1 MTRSFSTAMG
11 NATSPPPETLDG
23 ARGLLP
29 LEAAS
34 RLGFGLRDIHDHPG
48 WLHNLA
54 DTCFA
59 DAEAVGLLA
68 VPAPEGGPVSALP
81 VARRRLPGRGRE
93 LVGLANVYTC
103 RYSAPDSMRD
113 TSEEVRLG
121 AVLRRM
127 CTASGR
133 LDRVRFEALSERGA
147 RALSHAL
154 ARAGFRVETFPQFG
168 TWYQAT
174 AGLDFDAYWAARPG
188 RLRSTVARRR
198 KALVRDHDIA
208 IRRYADPQEAAKA
221 AAAYDHVYARA
232 WQTPEPFPAF
242 APGLIRRGLQNG
254 FVEVWTMTADGVPIA
269 AQIWLTGRG
278 RATIFKLAYDAAWK
292 RHSPG
297 TVLTHAALEATWR
310 RGDVREID
318 FGRGDDAY
326 KADWLPERRQMWGV
340 AAYNPRR
347 PVGFA
352 LALRNLAPRAAR
364 RLMGRGGGAD

>member
-1 MTRSFSTAMG
+1 MG
-11 NATSPPPETLDG
+11 AATSPPLQAWDG
-23 ARGLLP
+23 GHDLLP
-29 LEAAS
+29 LESAS
-34 RLGFGLRDIHDHPG
+34 RLGFGLWDIHHHPG
-48 WLHNLA
+48 WLQNLA
-54 DTCFA
+54 ETCFA

-103 RYSAPDSMRD
+103 RYSAPDSIRD

-127 CTASGR
+127 AAGGGG
-133 LDRVRFEALSERGA
+133 LDRVRFDALSERGA
-147 RALSHAL
+147 RVLAHAL
-154 ARAGFRVETFPQFG
+154 ARGGFRVETFPRFG
-168 TWYQAT
+168 TWYQVT
-174 AGLDFDAYWAARPG
+174 AGLDFDTYWAARPG
-188 RLRSTVARRR
+188 RLRGTVARRR
-198 KALVRDHDIA
+198 KALVRDHEIV
-208 IRRYADPQEAAKA
+208 IRRHADPQEAAKA
-221 AAAYDHVYARA
+221 VDAYGHVYARA
-232 WQTPEPFPAF
+232 WQMPEPFPDF
-242 APGLIRRGLQNG
+242 AAGLIRRGLRDG
-254 FVEVWTMTADGVPIA
+254 FAEVWTMTANGVPVA
-269 AQIWLTGRG
+269 VQIWLSGRG
-278 RATIFKLAYDAAWK
+278 RVTIFKLAYDAAWK

-310 RGDVREID
+310 RGNVHEID

-347 PVGFA
+347 PVGLT

-364 RLMGRGGGAD
+364 QLLGRSGGAD